1 MGVQLVSVFRAIQL
15 KGAEEEE
22 KEEWRPN
29 GVCTAVVDYQ
39 LGTKYHAEG
48 HWMSS
53 ALKDSLFVWCLF
65 VCLNPLLLHYLV
77 QDPQVSGTTASQPSF
92 WAHLASTP
100 IHSVSTAFPP
110 SSQKQAEK
118 VQILFLHFYEKGWI
132 IFIFINYFPFF
143 KKISHLM
150 SYVSKWL
157 KLCIFQKVP
166 SGAIR
171 EPRLEG
177 VFSVSSFRIQPQ
189 NPDNIPRGWEGGG
202 CHQDGWKETH
212 TPSPLWGCFPN

>member
-1 MGVQLVSVFRAIQL
+1 MGVQLVSIFRAIQL
-15 KGAEEEE
+15 MGAEEEE
-22 KEEWRPN
+22 EEWRPN

-110 SSQKQAEK
+110 SSWKQAEK
-118 VQILFLHFYEKGWI
+118 VQILFLHFCEKGWI

-143 KKISHLM
+143 KNYLI
-150 SYVSKWL
+150 
-157 KLCIFQKVP
+157 
-166 SGAIR
+166 
-171 EPRLEG
+171 
-177 VFSVSSFRIQPQ
+177 
-189 NPDNIPRGWEGGG
+189 
-202 CHQDGWKETH
+202 
-212 TPSPLWGCFPN
+212 